1 MHIKK
6 SSLVSIAAMVAIT
19 IPLSS
24 CVENN
29 VDMSKILEAMQKD
42 PIFEKFRGPAGPR
55 GPRGPR
61 GLQGLQGPEG
71 PTGPQGKRGPG
82 PEGPTGPQ
90 ELEGGEKE
98 KTSTTPNNIEE
109 NTQLPNELT
118 DQNST

>member
-29 VDMSKILEAMQKD
+29 VDMPKILKAMQQD
-42 PIFEKFRGPAGPR
+42 SRFR
-55 GPRGPR
+55 
-61 GLQGLQGPEG
+61 GPEG
-71 PTGPQGKRGPG
+71 PR
-82 PEGPTGPQ
+82 
-90 ELEGGEKE
+90 GGEGRKKE
-98 KTSTTPNNIEE
+98 KTLTNPYNIKE

-118 DQNST
+118 DQNSTDTKNKQETKQLQT